1 MTTSK
6 ATIVLVHGAWHGSWC
21 WQRVTPLLEARGIAA
36 RTVDLPS
43 VGAAPGAGTDLS
55 ADAAA
60 VEKVIESLDGPVV
73 LCGHSYGGM
82 VISRVE
88 AKSVTRL
95 VYLCAFMPAEG
106 QSLVGTGDG
115 KPAPWIQLLN
125 GGLMQPDPT
134 RSGDLFY
141 SDCDPETKEW
151 ARSKIRSQSAATV
164 LEPVARPA
172 WRRVPSTYVVCTND
186 MAMFADIQRNVFA
199 PRASEVI
206 ELQASHSPFL
216 SQPQAVAEILAA
228 KAGAPSHA
236 ATVTPPLRDLP
247 GRA

>member
-1 MTTSK
+1 
-6 ATIVLVHGAWHGSWC
+6 V
-21 WQRVTPLLEARGIAA
+21 

-43 VGAAPGAGTDLS
+43 VGAAPGAGTNLS
-55 ADAAA
+55 ADAST
-60 VEKVIESLDGPVV
+60 VEKIIEGVGGPVV

-88 AKSVTRL
+88 AKAVTRL

-115 KPAPWIQLLN
+115 KPAPWIQLLD

-141 SDCDPETKEW
+141 SDCDPTTREW
-151 ARSKIRSQSAATV
+151 ARGKIRPQSAATV
-164 LEPVARPA
+164 LEPVAHPS
-172 WRRVPSTYVVCTND
+172 WRRVPSTYVVCAND
-186 MAMFADIQRNVFA
+186 MAMLPDIQRDIFA

-216 SQPQAVAEILAA
+216 SRPEAVAELLA
-228 KAGAPSHA
+228 
-236 ATVTPPLRDLP
+236 V
-247 GRA
+247 RA